1 MASQLFGDGE
11 LVYHSVAVMIHRDRG
26 CREFPFCILQ
36 TPRHLVSRRSN
47 ERGKVYPVEERV
59 KAWLVDLEIGEIIII
74 DGNNVGRWLGMARLV
89 TNLNINSADLSLP
102 VGWITGRSCAV
113 SLIGSRMDK
122 QV

>member
-1 MASQLFGDGE
+1 M
-11 LVYHSVAVMIHRDRG
+11 VVANSH
-26 CREFPFCILQ
+26 FALQ
-36 TPRHLVSRRSN
+36 TPLHLVSRRSN

-102 VGWITGRSCAV
+102 VGWITSGRSCAV